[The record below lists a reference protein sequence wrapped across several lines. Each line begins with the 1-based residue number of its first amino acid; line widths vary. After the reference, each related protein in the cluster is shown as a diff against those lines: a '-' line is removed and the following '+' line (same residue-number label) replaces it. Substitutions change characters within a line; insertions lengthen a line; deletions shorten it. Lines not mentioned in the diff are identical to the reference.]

1 MAVERVVVE
10 VEFGIEG
17 KDARIAGLDERIH
30 LGERAVLGQI
40 QREEIADQRD
50 ALPELLG
57 GQAEAERQP
66 PGLIIREP
74 QGRVRPLAEDLLG
87 RLRGDLLD
95 LHPARLGG
103 HHHVRRAGPV
113 EGDRQVELSLDGR
126 RLFDEHGAYLDALGR
141 RLRRLEPHA
150 EDLQRGPL
158 GGHRI
163 VRELDPTR
171 FAAPTRVDLRLHNDA
186 PAEPGRDRA
195 RLGGCR
201 RDIPGGHRYR
211 KLPQQRLRL
220 VLVDFHRGYS
230 RGGSE

>member
-1 MAVERVVVE
+1 M
-10 VEFGIEG
+10 
-17 KDARIAGLDERIH
+17 
-30 LGERAVLGQI
+30 
-40 QREEIADQRD
+40 
-50 ALPELLG
+50 
-57 GQAEAERQP
+57 
-66 PGLIIREP
+66 
-74 QGRVRPLAEDLLG
+74 
-87 RLRGDLLD
+87 
-95 LHPARLGG
+95 
-103 HHHVRRAGPV
+103 RRAGPV
-113 EGDRQVELSLDGR
+113 EGNRHVELSLDGR

-158 GGHRI
+158 GSHRI

-171 FAAPTRVDLRLHNDA
+171 LAAPARVDLRLHDDA

-195 RLGGCR
+195 RLGGR
-201 RDIPGGHRYR
+201 GGDAAGGHGYR